1 MKTTRP
7 RGLDLRRSRSLL
19 AGAKPHRSVPARVE
33 ALSAALHGAPYVAH
47 ALVGSATEPEELVA
61 RLDGFDCV
69 TYVEIVIALARAAE
83 PAGFVEELRALR
95 YDGGAVEW
103 RKRNHYMT
111 DWVRRNARA
120 GAVRPVA
127 PGPLGKRVE
136 KTLSA
141 VPGLSAKGA
150 RFAVVPKGRLRAF
163 LPRLA
168 NGDVLLFASTK
179 AGLDVFHCGFVVLAG
194 GSVRLRHASRSAGRV
209 VEEDLAR
216 FLAANRMA
224 GVIAARPLDG
234 AFAGSDGVVA
244 SRAGASQKRRS

>member
-7 RGLDLRRSRSLL
+7 RGLDLRRARSLL

-33 ALSAALHGAPYVAH
+33 ALSAALLGAPYVAH
-47 ALVGSATEPEELVA
+47 ALVGSATEAEALVA
-61 RLDGFDCV
+61 PLDGFDCV
-69 TYVEIVIALARAAE
+69 TYVESVLALARSTE
-83 PAGFVEELRALR
+83 PAGFVEELRTLR
-95 YDGGAVEW
+95 YEGGRVEW
-103 RKRNHYMT
+103 GRRNHYMT

-120 GAVRPVA
+120 GVVRAVA
-127 PGPLGKRVE
+127 PGPLGNRVE

-141 VPGLSAKGA
+141 VPGLSPTRA
-150 RFAVVPKGRLRAF
+150 RFAVVPKGRLRAL

-179 AGLDVFHCGFVVLAG
+179 AGLDVFHCGFLVLAG
-194 GSVRLRHASRSAGRV
+194 GVARLRHASRSASRV

-224 GVIAARPLDG
+224 GVIAARPLDP
-234 AFAGSDGVVA
+234 ARVEASASARRVPAGRR
-244 SRAGASQKRRS
+244 RA

>member
-7 RGLDLRRSRSLL
+7 RGLDLRRARSLL
-19 AGAKPHRSVPARVE
+19 AAARPHRSVPARVE
-33 ALSAALHGAPYVAH
+33 ALSAALLGAPYVAH
-47 ALVGSATEPEELVA
+47 ALVGSATEAEAIVA
-61 RLDGFDCV
+61 PLDGFDCV

-179 AGLDVFHCGFVVLAG
+179 AGLDVFHCGFLVLAG

>member
-7 RGLDLRRSRSLL
+7 RALDLKRARTLL
-19 AGAKPHRSVPARVE
+19 AGAKPHRSVPSRVE
-33 ALSAALHGAPYVAH
+33 ALSAALLGAPYLAH
-47 ALVGSATEPEELVA
+47 GLVGSATEPEELVA
-61 RLDGFDCV
+61 RLDAFDCV
-69 TYVEIVIALARAAE
+69 TYVESVVALAHAAD
-83 PAGFVEELRALR
+83 PAGFVAELRALR

-111 DWVRRNARA
+111 DWVRRNARG

-136 KTLSA
+136 KTLSV
-141 VPGLSAKGA
+141 VPGLPAKKA
-150 RFAVVPKGRLRAF
+150 RFALVPKGRLRAL

-179 AGLDVFHCGFVVLAG
+179 AGLDVFHCGFLVLAG
-194 GSVRLRHASRSAGRV
+194 GSIRLRHASRSAGRV

-224 GVIAARPLDG
+224 GVIAARPLDV
-234 AFAGSDGVVA
+234 ASAGSDGVVA
-244 SRAGASQKRRS
+244 SRGGGSRKRRS

>member
-1 MKTTRP
+1 MKTTRA
-7 RGLDLRRSRSLL
+7 RGLDLRRARSLL
-19 AGAKPHRSVPARVE
+19 AGAKPHRNVPARVE
-33 ALSAALHGAPYVAH
+33 ALSAALLGAPYVAH
-47 ALVGSATEPEELVA
+47 ALVGSATVPEELVA
-61 RLDGFDCV
+61 RLDAFDCV
-69 TYVEIVIALARAAE
+69 TYVESVIALAHAAD
-83 PAGFVEELRALR
+83 PAGFVAELRALR
-95 YDGGAVEW
+95 YEGGAVEW

>member
-7 RGLDLRRSRSLL
+7 RGLDLRRARSLL

-33 ALSAALHGAPYVAH
+33 ALSAALLGSPYVAH

-61 RLDGFDCV
+61 PLDAFDCV
-69 TYVEIVIALARAAE
+69 TYVESVIALARAAE

-141 VPGLSAKGA
+141 VPGLPVKGA

-224 GVIAARPLDG
+224 GVIAARPLDP
-234 AFAGSDGVVA
+234 ARAEASAPARRVPAGRR
-244 SRAGASQKRRS
+244 RA

>member
-7 RGLDLRRSRSLL
+7 RGLDPRRARSLL
-19 AGAKPHRSVPARVE
+19 AGAKPHRTVLARIE
-33 ALSAALHGAPYVAH
+33 ALSAALLGAPYVAH
-47 ALVGSATEPEELVA
+47 GLVGSATEPEELVA
-61 RLDGFDCV
+61 RIDGFDCV
-69 TYVEIVIALARAAE
+69 TYVESVIALARAAD

-111 DWVRRNARA
+111 EWVRRNARA
-120 GAVRPVA
+120 GAVRPIA
-127 PGPLGKRVE
+127 PGPLGKRAE

-141 VPGLSAKGA
+141 VPGLPPKRA
-150 RFAVVPKGRLRAF
+150 RLAIVPKGLLRAF

-179 AGLDVFHCGFVVLAG
+179 AGLDVFHCGFLVLAG
-194 GSVRLRHASRSAGRV
+194 GSIRLRHASRSAGRV

-224 GVIAARPLDG
+224 GVIAARPLDVPP
-234 AFAGSDGVVA
+234 AGSGA
-244 SRAGASQKRRS
+244 ATPARGGGSRKERA

>member
-7 RGLDLRRSRSLL
+7 RGLDLRRARSLL
-19 AGAKPHRSVPARVE
+19 AAARPHRSVPARVE
-33 ALSAALHGAPYVAH
+33 ALSAALLGAPYVAH
-47 ALVGSATEPEELVA
+47 ALVGSATEAEAIVA
-61 RLDGFDCV
+61 PLDGFDCV
-69 TYVEIVIALARAAE
+69 TYVESVLALARSAD

-95 YDGGAVEW
+95 YEGGAVEW
-103 RKRNHYMT
+103 KRRNHYMT

-120 GAVRPVA
+120 GTVRTVA

-136 KTLSA
+136 KTLST
-141 VPGLSAKGA
+141 VPGLSPRRA
-150 RFAVVPKGRLRAF
+150 RFAVVPKGRVRAL

-179 AGLDVFHCGFVVLAG
+179 AGLDVFHCGFLVLAG
-194 GSVRLRHASRSAGRV
+194 GSIRLRHASRSAGRV

-224 GVIAARPLDG
+224 GVIAARPLDP
-234 AFAGSDGVVA
+234 AKTAA
-244 SRAGASQKRRS
+244 SAPARRGPADRGRT